1 MFSSLIKNT
10 AISAVAFFAVSVL
23 GLLIVPYLIESYGV
37 AGFGI
42 ISLARLFVPLMG
54 LGFFDLG
61 FGEISTQATARSR
74 ATSQW
79 SVGIDLIAISLIFCL
94 ILGAILGGVLCATA
108 SWIAGLFAVSSE
120 FVGDFE
126 LALRFTGIL
135 VPLLF
140 ASLVFEGVIKGFENF
155 KLQRSIEVL
164 SALLYTLAAIGCIWY
179 GLSLFWVCLAFLGA
193 QFCRALMAFFF
204 ASKLLIPFISHRR
217 ISPWNAWEEFCQ
229 RSPGLAFN
237 KMLGTTQGNGPTF
250 LIGAVL
256 GPTSAGIFEALSRI
270 PRFSKSVVGLLN
282 ATVQPLAV
290 RIDNETKSKDL
301 AKLVGTGTVLL
312 ACVVVPLYASAMV
325 FSKPLLEFWLGKE
338 MMSYWYWQAGLFVSP
353 IFTAI
358 VGFGAS
364 ALIGR
369 IQIVRQFNQIA
380 LFFVV
385 IQLGLGLLLTSYL
398 QEFGFVISQIIAAS
412 ISFLF
417 QVRLIAKSLRL
428 GSAYYRNLGLICAST
443 FGIAILALP
452 LVVNINVSWLV
463 PMAMAVLV
471 TLMIGVCFGVGLNS
485 DQRTVTLQTLKG
497 RLNK

>member
-1 MFSSLIKNT
+1 MFRSLVKNT
-10 AISAVAFFAVSVL
+10 AISAVAFFVVSVL
-23 GLLIVPYLIESYGV
+23 GLLLVPYLIEIYGA
-37 AGFGI
+37 AGFGV

-54 LGFFDLG
+54 LGLFDLG
-61 FGEISTQATARSR
+61 FSEISTQATARSR
-74 ATSQW
+74 ATTQW
-79 SVGIDLIAISLIFCL
+79 SQGIDLIAISLVLSL
-94 ILGAILGGVLCATA
+94 ILGVILGGILYAAA
-108 SWIAGLFAVSSE
+108 SLIVGLFAVSSV

-126 LALRFTGIL
+126 LALKFTGVL

-164 SALLYTLAAIGCIWY
+164 SALLYTLAAVGCLWY
-179 GLSLFWVCLAFLGA
+179 ELSLFWVCLAFLGA
-193 QFCRALMAFFF
+193 QFCRALLAFFF
-204 ASKLLIPFISHRR
+204 ASKLLVPFISFGRV
-217 ISPWNAWEEFCQ
+217 SPWNAWEEFSQ

-237 KMLGTTQGNGPTF
+237 KMLGATQANGPTF

-256 GPTSAGIFEALSRI
+256 GPASAGVFEALSRI
-270 PRFSKSVVGLLN
+270 PRFAKSVVGLLN

-290 RIDNETKSKDL
+290 RVDHETKGKDL

-338 MMSYWYWQAGLFVSP
+338 MMSYWHWQAGLFVSP
-353 IFTAI
+353 VFTAI

-369 IQIVRQFNQIA
+369 VLIVRQFNRIA
-380 LFFVV
+380 LFYVV
-385 IQLGLGLLLTSYL
+385 VQLGLGLLLTPYL
-398 QEFGFVISQIIAAS
+398 QEFGFVVSQIIASS

-417 QVRLIAKSLRL
+417 QVRLIASSVQL
-428 GSAYYRNLGLICAST
+428 GSAYYRDLGLICVST
-443 FGIAILALP
+443 FGIALLALP
-452 LVVNINVSWLV
+452 LVIDINVFWPV
-463 PMAMAVLV
+463 PVAMAVLV
-471 TLMIGVCFGVGLNS
+471 TLMIGACFSVVLNR
-485 DQRTVTLQTLKG
+485 DQKTVILQIFKG